1 MQVRLCLK
9 VVLERWDWIFLGI
22 TTSFCEMLTV
32 RPLLDQIWIILS
44 FIWFLLNFVWFLPD
58 FSFDSEP
65 VWIIH
70 YCEWQLARLQQYIFQ
85 FCCYSKSF
93 CCTSEK
99 WIVNL
104 FSKALQKPVKVL
116 KKPNIMLTL
125 SSQLSFQTVCYFY
138 RLRIKKMIK
147 KRLDKNC
154 SKTNWNHA
162 WFTSGPIEG
171 AQ

>member
-1 MQVRLCLK
+1 MFLNLVSITWEYIQGVSHWNVSVELSLTDWNMQVRLWLK
-9 VVLERWDWIFLGI
+9 VVLERWAWIFLGI
-22 TTSFCEMLTV
+22 TTRFCEMLTV

-125 SSQLSFQTVCYFY
+125 SSQLPFQTVCHSY
-138 RLRIKKMIK
+138 
-147 KRLDKNC
+147 
-154 SKTNWNHA
+154 S
-162 WFTSGPIEG
+162 SE
-171 AQ
+171 